1 MFNLIIKRILWMIPT
16 LLAISM
22 LSFLLIQLPPGDYL
36 TSYISALEETGETV
50 DAELVEALR
59 KRYSLDD
66 PIYVQYWRWMGG
78 LLRGNFGRSFE
89 WNKTVTELIF
99 ERLFL
104 TVTISV
110 TTLLFVYAIAIPL
123 SLIHI

>member
-1 MFNLIIKRILWMIPT
+1 MIPT

-89 WNKTVTELIF
+89 WNKPVTELIF
-99 ERLFL
+99 E
-104 TVTISV
+104 VQISHV
-110 TTLLFVYAIAIPL
+110 FSSNGSSGNNLAA
-123 SLIHI
+123 SCK